1 VKSEPI
7 KDLRAAFHTEIC
19 QRLLTLN
26 STGIPSN
33 ADGGQDT
40 SVAIAKHIASALG
53 ASRGKKLAPQTAGAV
68 FEGAVTNFTKNVFS
82 RLGHLRPADLDIKAI
97 SARKQLVIGGYEQYS
112 HLIEVQKI
120 AKEHPELA
128 VFIGN
133 DYTVAS
139 DVVVSRI
146 PLPDRELEKGGLT
159 LDNQFARHTPLREQ
173 NNQTPIMHATISC
186 KWTIR
191 SDRAQN
197 SRFEALNL
205 LRSRKGRVPH
215 IVVVTGEPTPT
226 RLASLALGT
235 GDIDCVYHFA
245 LNELIDAVD
254 ALTSKNAGQ
263 NKKLLSNMVEGN
275 RLRDISDLPFDLAL

>member
-1 VKSEPI
+1 VTQSLT
-7 KDLRAAFHTEIC
+7 DLRKAFHEEVC
-19 QRLLTLN
+19 KRLLTV
-26 STGIPSN
+26 SAKGIPSN
-33 ADGGQDT
+33 ADGSQKT
-40 SVAIAKHIASALG
+40 SVEIAKQIAAKLG
-53 ASRGKKLAPQTAGAV
+53 AQPGKKLAGQTAGAV
-68 FEGAVTNFTKNVFS
+68 FEGAVTGFTKNVFAQ
-82 RLGHLRPADLDIKAI
+82 LGHLRPGDWSIEAI
-97 SARKQLVIGGYEQYS
+97 SSRKQLVIGRYEQYS
-112 HLIEVQKI
+112 HLIQVQKI
-120 AKEHPELA
+120 AEQNPDLA
-128 VFIGN
+128 VFVGN
-133 DYTVAS
+133 DYSVAS
-139 DVVVSRI
+139 DVVVSRL
-146 PLPDRELEKGGLT
+146 PLEDETLEKGGLVF
-159 LDNQFARHTPLREQ
+159 DDQSARHTPLRLR

-245 LNELIDAVD
+245 LNELIDAVE
-254 ALTSKNAGQ
+254 ALGQPKNI
-263 NKKLLSNMVEGN
+263 KLLRNMVEGN

>member
-1 VKSEPI
+1 MSVDTIS
-7 KDLRAAFHTEIC
+7 DLRAAFHAEIC
-19 QRLLTLN
+19 KRLLTLSN
-26 STGIPSN
+26 KGVPSN
-33 ADGGQDT
+33 ADGNQKT
-40 SVAIAKHIASALG
+40 SVEIATHIASTLG
-53 ASRGKKLAPQTAGAV
+53 AVNGKKLPAQTAGAL
-68 FEGAVTNFTKNVFS
+68 FEGAVTDFTKGVFD
-82 RLGHLRPADLDIKAI
+82 RLGHLRPSDLEIETI
-97 SARKQLVIGGYEQYS
+97 SSRKQLVIGKFEQYS
-112 HLIEVQKI
+112 HLVEVQRI
-120 AKEHPELA
+120 AKQNPELA
-128 VFIGN
+128 VFVGN

-139 DVVVSRI
+139 DIVVSRI
-146 PLPDRELEKGGLT
+146 PLSDAKLEGSKLK
-159 LDNQFARHTPLREQ
+159 LDDKFARHTPLREI
-173 NNQTPIMHATISC
+173 NNQKPIMHATISC

-254 ALTSKNAGQ
+254 ALQSKNAAQ
-263 NKKLLSNMVEGN
+263 NQELLANMVEGN